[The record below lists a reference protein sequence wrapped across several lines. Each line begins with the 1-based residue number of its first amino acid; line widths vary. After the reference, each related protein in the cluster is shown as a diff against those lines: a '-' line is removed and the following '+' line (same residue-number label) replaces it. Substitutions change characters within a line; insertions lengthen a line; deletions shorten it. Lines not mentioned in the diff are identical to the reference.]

1 LPCTFVLQAIAG
13 VPLSL
18 IVYGVMGAQVF
29 GSVLPLAA
37 GAAYFVCGA
46 LAQRVLMGSAAR
58 ITFRQEALEGQLR

>member
-1 LPCTFVLQAIAG
+1 M
-13 VPLSL
+13 SL

-58 ITFRQEALEGQLR
+58 ITFRQEALERQLR